1 LEQNQ
6 RDRKKPGTKIEGA
19 NTMNKVI
26 TINLDGMAYQLEE
39 DGYIALRTYLETA
52 AARLQ
57 GNPDRDEILSDI
69 ERAIA
74 EKFRSLLNSH
84 KTVVVTKEVSVVLA
98 EMGPIE
104 ADAGATTDGG
114 AGGAAKPGVASEER
128 AAGRGGAPRRLY
140 RIQEGAMLAGVCNGI
155 AAYAGIDPTLVRLA
169 FVLLTMLWGTGLL
182 VYIVMAFVI
191 PEAISP
197 EQKAAASGD
206 PSTAQEFIRRA
217 REGYYEAIK
226 GFPDRKARREWKRRF
241 KWEMRMNADQWRFNW
256 HRYWAE
262 HASLHPGLTFMLPL
276 LSLFHGMVTVLWI
289 CALVSLLSTSTV
301 FGLALPASV
310 PVWVAALLLFMAY
323 GILVSPLK
331 MARRAGYWGL
341 GRPRLAWSFV
351 FLLDALVWLVV
362 IAALLWLACH
372 FFPQLREAIQAVPPL
387 AHQAADDIRSW
398 WHGK

>member
-1 LEQNQ
+1 
-6 RDRKKPGTKIEGA
+6 
-19 NTMNKVI
+19 MNKVI

-39 DGYIALRTYLETA
+39 DGYSALRDYLETA

-57 GNPDRDEILSDI
+57 GNPDCDEIISDI

-84 KTVVVTKEVSVVLA
+84 KTVVATREVTSILA

-104 ADAGATTDGG
+104 AGTGATADTG
-114 AGGAAKPGVASEER
+114 AGGAAKAGTASEEP
-128 AAGRGGAPRRLY
+128 APGRGRASRRLY
-140 RIQEGAMLAGVCNGI
+140 RITDGAMLAGVCNGI
-155 AAYAGIDPTLVRLA
+155 AAYAGIDPTFVRLA
-169 FVLLTMLWGTGLL
+169 FVFLTMLWGTGLL
-182 VYIVMAFVI
+182 VYLVMAFVV
-191 PEAISP
+191 PEAVSA

-206 PSTAQEFIRRA
+206 PSTAQEFIHRA

-226 GFPDRKARREWKRRF
+226 GFPDRRARREWRRRF
-241 KWEMRMNADQWRFNW
+241 KREMRMNADQWWHNW
-256 HRYWAE
+256 HGHWAGQ
-262 HASLHPGLTFMLPL
+262 ASLHPGLAFMLPL
-276 LSLFHGMVTVLWI
+276 LSLFHGIVTVLWI

-301 FGLALPASV
+301 FGLALPANV
-310 PVWVAALLLFMAY
+310 PVWVAALLLFIAY

-341 GRPRLAWSFV
+341 GHPSLAGSFV
-351 FLLDALVWLVV
+351 FLLDALVWLAV
-362 IAALLWLACH
+362 IAALLWLASH

-387 AHQAADDIRSW
+387 AHQATEDIRSW